1 MLLRGKIDFRFDKM
15 KGVFHYDFNLF
26 IIRKF

>member
-15 KGVFHYDFNLF
+15 KGAFHDEFSLF